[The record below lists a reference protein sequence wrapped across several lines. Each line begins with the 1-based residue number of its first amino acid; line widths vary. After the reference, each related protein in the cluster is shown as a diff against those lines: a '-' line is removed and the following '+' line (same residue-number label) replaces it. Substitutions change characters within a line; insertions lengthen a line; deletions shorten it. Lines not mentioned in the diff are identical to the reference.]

1 MRRKAIITLAVC
13 GMIAAGV
20 IFIEA
25 LSRFLWLCYYA
36 GIPM

>member
-1 MRRKAIITLAVC
+1 MRRKAIAALAVC

-20 IFIEA
+20 IIIEA
-25 LSRFLWLCYYA
+25 LRGFMWWCYYA

>member
-1 MRRKAIITLAVC
+1 MKRKAITALAVC

-20 IFIEA
+20 IFWKVLA
-25 LSRFLWLCYYA
+25 AFMWMAYYA